1 MRADAPAIRGTDPP
15 VVFDGVTVV
24 YGERPALWNV
34 NWSAPASGLVGI
46 VGPNGA
52 GKSTFVKALLGI
64 VPLFAGR
71 IRLLGADAGDLTHR
85 AAYVPQ
91 RAAIDWDFPATAA
104 DVVAMGLYRRLGLFH
119 RVTKRVRCEARD
131 YLDQVGI
138 ADLADLSIGALSGG
152 QQQRVLIAR
161 ALAQDAPILA
171 LDEPFIGVDQP
182 SEAAILNLF
191 QRLRSM
197 GRLVLCVHHDLDTVT
212 ERFDVAVLL
221 ATRLVASGPP
231 ATVLSR
237 DNIRIAYGPGHGVHE
252 LAPMTA
258 RAPQSTE
265 HATSAVS
272 PLA

>member
-1 MRADAPAIRGTDPP
+1 MRADAPAAKGVSPLIT
-15 VVFDGVTVV
+15 FDGVTVV

-34 NWSAPASGLVGI
+34 TWSSPPSGLVGI

-64 VPLFAGR
+64 VPIFAGR

-104 DVVAMGLYRRLGLFH
+104 DVVAMGLYHRLGLFR
-119 RVTKRVRCEARD
+119 RVTKRVKAEART

-138 ADLADLSIGALSGG
+138 ADLADRSIGALSGG

-161 ALAQDAPILA
+161 ALAQDTPILA

-182 SEAAILNLF
+182 SEAAILDLF
-191 QRLRSM
+191 QRLRST
-197 GRLVLCVHHDLDTVT
+197 GRLVLCVHHDLDTVA

-221 ATRLVASGPP
+221 ATQLVASGAP
-231 ATVLSR
+231 ASVLSQ
-237 DNIRIAYGPGHGVHE
+237 DNVRIAYGPGHGVHE
-252 LAPMTA
+252 FAPTTA
-258 RAPQSTE
+258 SSVQDAQQQTPT
-265 HATSAVS
+265 VS
-272 PLA
+272 PSA